1 MAYRTG
7 LFIMS
12 ALTLGSFRVEVIHAG
27 IHWWDAGAFFG
38 VVPKTMWSKRMTPDE
53 LNRLRLA
60 FNCCVVET
68 GRHNVLIETGVGN
81 RLSPMELA
89 RMNMAE
95 QLPPLPDM
103 LATAGID
110 PERIDLVINT
120 HLHFDHCGGNTIADE
135 ERFLPAFPRARYV
148 TQRGEW
154 EHAHERHVRD
164 AVSYRDS
171 NYDPLIESGQMEL
184 ISDNAEIVP
193 GIELEV
199 VPGHN
204 RDMMIVRARSG
215 GETFCFLSDLAPTVH
230 HAKPTWIGA
239 VDLFPLTAIDNKT
252 RVLTRAAAENW
263 WCAYAHDADTS
274 FSRIVECG
282 GKLEAVECQP

>member
-1 MAYRTG
+1 MTD
-7 LFIMS
+7 LVV
-12 ALTLGSFRVEVIHAG
+12 GSFRIQLIHAG
-27 IHWWDAGAFFG
+27 IHWWDAGTFFG
-38 VVPKTMWSKRMTPDE
+38 VVPKTMWSQRMLPDDQ
-53 LNRLRLA
+53 NRLRFA
-60 FNCCVVET
+60 FNCCLVDT
-68 GRHNVLIETGVGN
+68 GQHTVLIETGVGN
-81 RLSPMELA
+81 RLTPQELS
-89 RMNMAE
+89 RMNMPA

-103 LATAGID
+103 LAGLGID

-120 HLHFDHCGGNTIADE
+120 HLHFDHCGGNTLAHDGSFI
-135 ERFLPAFPRARYV
+135 PAFPRARYV

-164 AVSYRDS
+164 RVSYRDS
-171 NYDPLIESGQMEL
+171 NYDPLIDSGHLHLLSGNTEV
-184 ISDNAEIVP
+184 VP

-215 GETFCFLSDLAPTVH
+215 GETFCFLSDMAPTAH
-230 HAKPTWIGA
+230 HVKPTWIAA

-252 RVLTRAAAENW
+252 RVLTQAAAENW

-274 FSRIVECG
+274 FSRIGNHG
-282 GKLEAVECQP
+282 GKLEAIECLP

>member
-1 MAYRTG
+1 
-7 LFIMS
+7 MS
-12 ALTLGSFRVEVIHAG
+12 SLTVGSFRVRLIHAG
-27 IHWWDAGAFFG
+27 IHWWDAGTFFG
-38 VVPKTMWSKRMTPDE
+38 VVPKTMWSKFMAPDD
-53 LNRLRLA
+53 LNRLRFA

-68 GRHNVLIETGVGN
+68 GRHTVLIDTGAGN
-81 RLSPMELA
+81 RLSPQELT
-89 RMNMAE
+89 RMNIPA

-103 LATAGID
+103 LATHGID
-110 PERIDLVINT
+110 PGSIDLVINT
-120 HLHFDHCGGNTIADE
+120 HLHFDHCGGNTVAQE

-164 AVSYRDS
+164 AISYRDS
-171 NYDPLIESGQMEL
+171 NYDPLVESGRMEL
-184 ISDNAEIVP
+184 LSGDTEIVP

-215 GETFCFLSDLAPTVH
+215 SETFCFLSDMAPTAH
-230 HAKPTWIGA
+230 HVKPTWIAA
-239 VDLFPLTAIDNKT
+239 VDLFPLTAIENKT
-252 RVLTRAAAENW
+252 RILTRAAEENW

-274 FSRIVECG
+274 FSRIRCEKN
-282 GKLEAVECQP
+282 KLEAVECQP